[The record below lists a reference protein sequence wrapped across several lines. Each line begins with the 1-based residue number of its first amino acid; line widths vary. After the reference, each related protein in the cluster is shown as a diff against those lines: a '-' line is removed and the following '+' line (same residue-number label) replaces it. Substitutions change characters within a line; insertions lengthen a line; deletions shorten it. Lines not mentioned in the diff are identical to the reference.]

1 MRTDRG
7 YWVPAFAGDDDR
19 YLRLDP
25 PQKPPA
31 GIGYK
36 SRMARAKANELRR
49 RLYRVLE
56 QGPIGDRMSVM
67 VDRFLITLILVNLV
81 AVALQSIPSLDAPY
95 ALWFDAVEVFS
106 LVVFSVEY
114 GLRLWVA
121 VEHGPHV
128 HLSAT
133 RARMKYALSP
143 AGLIDLV
150 AVLPFWFALVLPADF
165 RVVLVFR
172 IVRFFKIT
180 RYSPAMRSLLDVLYR
195 ERRALFGCLVI
206 TLGIALVAATL
217 MHLAEG
223 RVQPDKL
230 GTIPQALWWAIVT
243 LGTIGYGDVVPVTAL
258 GKLIATG
265 TIFFGLV
272 VIALPVGIIATAFAE
287 QVHRR
292 DFIVTW
298 GMIARVPLFAELDAA
313 AISDIMGLLRAQ
325 VAEAGQVIVRAGD
338 PAHSMYFIAAGEV
351 EVALHKERLRLG
363 VGQFFGEVAV
373 LRRVH
378 RSATAVALSR
388 TNLLVLDAQDLHA
401 LMERDPRIA
410 NRIKEVVDTRVG
422 RFGPKGDMVAEEI
435 EKAEQK

>member
-1 MRTDRG
+1 
-7 YWVPAFAGDDDR
+7 
-19 YLRLDP
+19 
-25 PQKPPA
+25 
-31 GIGYK
+31 
-36 SRMARAKANELRR
+36 MARDKIRQWRR
-49 RLYRVLE
+49 RVYLVLE
-56 QGPIGDRMSVM
+56 QGPVGDRMSVA
-67 VDRFLITLILVNLV
+67 VDRFLIALILVNLV
-81 AVALQSIPSLDAPY
+81 AVALQTMPTFEPAY
-95 ALWFDAVEVFS
+95 ALWFDIVEIFS
-106 LVVFSVEY
+106 LVVFTVEY

-121 VEHGPHV
+121 VEHGPHR

-133 RARMKYALSP
+133 RARLKYALSP
-143 AGLIDLV
+143 AGLVDLV
-150 AVLPFWFALVLPADF
+150 AVLPFWFALVLPADL

-206 TLGIALVAATL
+206 TLGIALVAAAL

-258 GKLIATG
+258 GKLIATA
-265 TIFFGLV
+265 TIICGLV

-287 QVHRR
+287 QIHRR
-292 DFIVTW
+292 DFIVTC

-325 VAEAGQVIVRAGD
+325 VAEAGQVIVRAGE

-351 EVALHKERLRLG
+351 EVALGRERLRLG

-373 LRRVH
+373 LKRVR
-378 RSATAVALSR
+378 RSATATALTR

-410 NRIKEVVDTRVG
+410 QRIKDVVETRVG
-422 RFGPKGDMVAEEI
+422 PEVVSRKGDIVAEEI
-435 EKAEQK
+435 EKVGEK